1 MTQSKQQSDQAAKA
15 AGLVGQIGCV
25 TGFASIIIV
34 GIAFA
39 LGRFLDSLV
48 GSSGIFTVLLLVG
61 SFPITLYVIVRISM
75 WTLARAQIIEPPSQP
90 ENLPT
95 ETTSKEEAE

>member
-1 MTQSKQQSDQAAKA
+1 VTQSNPESNQAARA
-15 AGLVGQIGCV
+15 AGLVGQIGCT
-25 TGFASIIIV
+25 TGFASIVII

-39 LGRFLDSLV
+39 LGRLLDSLV
-48 GSSGIFTVLLLVG
+48 GTNGIFTVLLLVG

-75 WTLARAQIIEPPSQP
+75 WTLTRSQIIEPTSQA
-90 ENLPT
+90 ENLQT